1 MPYIKKGN
9 VIYKKVNGKLK
20 KVGSSKEPE
29 KYLRKLR
36 MIEAEEK
43 KRKKK

>member
-9 VIYKKVNGKLK
+9 TIYKKVNGKLV
-20 KVGSSKEPE
+20 KVGTSKEPD

-36 MIEAEEK
+36 MIEAEK